1 MQKVEVQ
8 FQWFALTSNHITIFR
23 ERTGLFIG
31 HMQIGEFYL
40 NHEDK
45 WVVIVN
51 GNKFGEYE
59 LIGRSQAAI
68 ILSNAA
74 KTLLKI
80 ED

>member
-1 MQKVEVQ
+1 MQKVEVT
-8 FQWFALTSNHITIFR
+8 FKWFNLKSNYFK

-31 HMQIGEFYL
+31 HMQVGEFYL
-40 NHEDK
+40 NHEEK

-51 GNKFGEYE
+51 GKEFGRYQ
-59 LIGRSQAAI
+59 LIGRQEAAI
-68 ILSNAA
+68 ILLTAA

>member
-1 MQKVEVQ
+1 MQTVEVTLK
-8 FQWFALTSNHITIFR
+8 WFNLKSNYFK

-51 GNKFGEYE
+51 GNKFGEYQ
-59 LIGRSQAAI
+59 LIGRSEAAI
-68 ILSNAA
+68 ILSTAA

>member
-8 FQWFALTSNHITIFR
+8 FQWFNLKSNYFK

-40 NHEDK
+40 NHDDK

-51 GNKFGEYE
+51 GNKFGEYQ
-59 LIGRSQAAI
+59 LIGRSEAAI
-68 ILSNAA
+68 ICSSAA
-74 KTLLKI
+74 KQLLKI
-80 ED
+80 EE

>member
-1 MQKVEVQ
+1 MQKVEVA
-8 FQWFALTSNHITIFR
+8 FQWFNLSANYLK

-31 HMQIGEFYL
+31 HLQVGEFYY

-51 GNKFGEYE
+51 GKEFGRYQ
-59 LIGRSQAAI
+59 LIGRQEAAI
-68 ILSNAA
+68 ILLTAA
-74 KTLLKI
+74 KQLLKI